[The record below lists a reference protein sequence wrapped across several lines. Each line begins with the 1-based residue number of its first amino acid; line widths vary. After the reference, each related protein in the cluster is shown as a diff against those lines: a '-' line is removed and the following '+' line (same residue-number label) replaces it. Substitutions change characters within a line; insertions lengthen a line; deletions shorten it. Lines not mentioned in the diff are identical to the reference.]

1 MGYKQAWDILRDVG
15 NMNQVL
21 WNMKNNLKKMEKE
34 ITGNGL
40 MGNGRLSIKMECDTS
55 SKSCQTEV
63 YVKEEECQ
71 EAKVMSEP
79 LKRPCKECAKISTE
93 GHKEE
98 IIKIESI
105 DIGFDVKEECL
116 SPISTL
122 DSVLGDDLGIVR
134 KLSSDKDE
142 IEHIRPLKRKIRMFE
157 SMDSKSSKFVEGI
170 RKTGQLVAKNEQN
183 QCKELDE
190 VVRPAEEG
198 NVETD
203 RNNNDQAQTDQTVT
217 KKATRG
223 TKNQRTW

>member
-1 MGYKQAWDILRDVG
+1 
-15 NMNQVL
+15 
-21 WNMKNNLKKMEKE
+21 MEKE

-40 MGNGRLSIKMECDTS
+40 MGNGKLSIKMECDTA
-55 SKSCQTEV
+55 SKSCQTEL

-79 LKRPCKECAKISTE
+79 LKRPCKECAQICME
-93 GHKEE
+93 GINEE
-98 IIKIESI
+98 IMKTESV
-105 DIGFDVKEECL
+105 DIGLNVKEECL

-122 DSVLGDDLGIVR
+122 DSVFGDEPEIVR

-157 SMDSKSSKFVEGI
+157 SMESKSSKFVEGI

-183 QCKELDE
+183 QWKQFEE
-190 VVRPAEEG
+190 VVRPVEEG

-203 RNNNDQAQTDQTVT
+203 RNNNDQAQTDLLSDQTVT

-223 TKNQRTW
+223 TKDCPREHGEDVPSKKSGNSNVGRGK

>member
-1 MGYKQAWDILRDVG
+1 
-15 NMNQVL
+15 
-21 WNMKNNLKKMEKE
+21 MEKE

-40 MGNGRLSIKMECDTS
+40 MGNGKLSIKMEYDTD

-79 LKRPCKECAKISTE
+79 LLKRPCKECAKIGME

-98 IIKIESI
+98 IIKTESI

-142 IEHIRPLKRKIRMFE
+142 IEHIRPLKRKIINRMFE
-157 SMDSKSSKFVEGI
+157 SMESKSSKFVEDI
-170 RKTGQLVAKNEQN
+170 RKTGQLLAKNQN
-183 QCKELDE
+183 QCKQLEE
-190 VVRPAEEG
+190 VVRPVEEG

-217 KKATRG
+217 KKAYRG
-223 TKNQRTW
+223 TKDCPREHGEGVPSKKSGNSYVERGK